1 MITAILMDFAHN
13 KRALTQL
20 LKAKKVCHG
29 IIFAIYDIKGNEVHT
44 LYLKISIYV
53 WDIVIPKYV
62 NGWNNKKKP
71 SFFHHSFVLKFSI
84 GTPSLP
90 YMPLI
95 SLLPAENFLL
105 IKKFNLPPFKIK
117 SYIWKSLWKPTN
129 LK

>member
-62 NGWNNKKKP
+62 NGWNNRKKP

-90 YMPLI
+90 ICPLYPS
-95 SLLPAENFLL
+95 SLQKIFCSL
-105 IKKFNLPPFKIK
+105 KKFNLPPFKKNHTFEKVFENQPI
-117 SYIWKSLWKPTN
+117 
-129 LK
+129 